1 MAEFVRTMGLPA
13 AKKGDHI
20 IAIDTHT
27 VEVEGVA
34 TATPHPFDA
43 VIDDG
48 VCGNVYIMGAPAATV
63 DSTATNTPSHIPI
76 PPDGE
81 FVPSPSDKA
90 TIIAGSG
97 SVMVGGKAAARN
109 GDTANTC
116 NDGGDLPVGTVVAG
130 GSVMIG

>member
-1 MAEFVRTMGLPA
+1 MGAPA
-13 AKKGDHI
+13 AKKGDQI
-20 IAIDTHT
+20 IAVDTHT
-27 VEVEGVA
+27 VEVEGVP
-34 TATPHPFDA
+34 TPTPHPFA
-43 VIDDG
+43 GVIDDG
-48 VCGNVYIMGAPAATV
+48 LCGSVYIMGAPAATV
-63 DSTATNTPSHIPI
+63 DSTATNTPPHIPI

-81 FVPSPSDKA
+81 FVPTPSDSA

-97 SVMVGGKAAARN
+97 SVKIGGKAAARS